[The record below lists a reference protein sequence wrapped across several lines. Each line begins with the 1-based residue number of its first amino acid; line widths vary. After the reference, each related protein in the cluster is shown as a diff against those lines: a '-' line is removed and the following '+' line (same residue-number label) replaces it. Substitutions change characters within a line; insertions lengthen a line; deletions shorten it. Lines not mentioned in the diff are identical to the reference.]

1 MGLFEQ
7 PAQEVHVLRI
17 LIRHPDGRIET
28 SSDLAVAT
36 TALAAPDTTVWVD
49 AEAESRE
56 SLEALAGLFELHP
69 ITLDDFINRDQR
81 PKIEEFDRYVF
92 LVIHTLLAA
101 RGDEVETAEIHIVLK
116 PRSLLTVHDR
126 PLDILGRVFDRC
138 RGESRVQQ
146 NGPSLSLYLL
156 SDAVVDGFFPVLDS
170 LGDEIDA
177 LEDLVVE
184 APARARMT
192 RIFDMKRVLVQ
203 LRKIISPQ
211 REVFNA
217 LSRRD
222 YPYID
227 ARTAV
232 YFRDVHDHLV
242 RAYEMIDSYRDL
254 VANTLDAYLAVTSN
268 RLGQVMKQLT
278 VIATIFMPLSFLT
291 GFFGMNFTTIPF
303 HRWWLLMLAVM
314 AMASVPVIMLLYFLR
329 RGWLAEDRRITSW
342 VRLRA
347 WLFRH
352 HQ

>member
-1 MGLFEQ
+1 M
-7 PAQEVHVLRI
+7 LRI
-17 LIRHPDGRIET
+17 LIRYPDGRIET
-28 SSDLAVAT
+28 AKELTATADAFAV
-36 TALAAPDTTVWVD
+36 PDTVVWVD
-49 AEAESRE
+49 AEGESRE
-56 SLEALAGLFELHP
+56 SLEVLAGLFELHP

-92 LVIHTLLAA
+92 LVIHALLAA
-101 RGDEVETAEIHIVLK
+101 RGDEAASAELHIVLK

-126 PLDILGRVFDRC
+126 PLDIVSRVFERC
-138 RGESRVQQ
+138 QDETRAQQ
-146 NGPSLSLYLL
+146 GSPSLFLYLL
-156 SDAVVDGFFPVLDS
+156 SDAVVDGFFPILDG
-170 LGDEIDA
+170 LGDEIDS
-177 LEDLVVE
+177 LEDAVVE
-184 APARARMT
+184 SPGRSRMT
-192 RIFDMKRVLVQ
+192 RIFGMKRVLVQ
-203 LRKIISPQ
+203 LRKIVSPQ

-232 YFRDVHDHLV
+232 YFRDIHDHLV

-278 VIATIFMPLSFLT
+278 IIATIFMPLSFLT

-303 HRWWLLMLAVM
+303 DRWWLLLSALLIM
-314 AMASVPVIMLLYFLR
+314 AGMPVAMLLYFLR
-329 RGWLAEDRRITSW
+329 RGWLVEERRITSW
-342 VRLRA
+342 ARLRA

-352 HQ
+352 RR